1 MISLQSSRGTEEQP
15 VCYVLTTLDSLL
27 ELINIKMYEEKEET
41 GGEEVERGG

>member
-27 ELINIKMYEEKEET
+27 GLINIQMYKEREET
-41 GGEEVERGG
+41 GGEEVGRGG